1 MTEALKQQDKSLEA
15 IALTQN
21 QLLPN
26 SQAAIEGPIEIYDA
40 EDTIINA
47 RRFGWGRTKRL

>member
-1 MTEALKQQDKSLEA
+1 MTEALKQLDKTLEA

-21 QLLPN
+21 QLLP
-26 SQAAIEGPIEIYDA
+26 SSRAAIEGPIEICDA

-47 RRFGWGRTKRL
+47 RRFGWGRTKCL